1 MNRAAAGLMAV
12 ALTAWSGIA
21 ASAQPADSQ
30 QLQPVIVTAQRRA
43 QNIQSVPIQ
52 VTALS
57 GEQLAAAGV
66 TNSQQALNLIP
77 NVTVAHSFTFLNSFV
92 TIRGVSEINN
102 ADPPMLVVVDGVAQN
117 SQKQLLMNLFN
128 VKQVQV
134 LMGPQGGLYGQNA
147 IGGVMIITTR
157 GPSNQFHS
165 HLDLKY
171 GNGAA
176 YGATGSFS
184 GPLIKD
190 KLLFSIDGNVR
201 GSGGLIKN
209 TYLHRNVDAVNHD
222 DTIRLRLLALPT
234 SWLTLDLRGD
244 YNGFKG
250 GATWDSVVFSGN
262 ANDIQPPQSDY
273 PGGTYGHVSD
283 LAFKFDADLGF
294 ATLTGVTG
302 YTNLAEDYR
311 GSLDFTNP
319 LINPGG
325 LFGLFGPV
333 GQGQNLSTAIT
344 SQEIHLASRN
354 DQPLRWIVGAYYEQ
368 TTKSLATRAFFE
380 TPVGSDQYYNPSAVI
395 INRNEGDHN
404 HSWALYGQADYDLTS
419 RLTATVGLRYDAAS
433 LAQTNLASPGFGAV
447 VRKTE
452 TDTEPKATLAYHF
465 TKQALGY
472 LTYSTGFRGGGFNSP
487 GISAPFSEYFAPETL
502 TNYEAGFKTTWLN
515 RRLIVNGDYYY
526 DVDHNYQFFLRQR
539 GERLADHPE
548 PQSRAHQRARA
559 ERPGGRHEGAAG
571 VRWRRYHPHRHHRQR
586 LGERGLPGHRR
597 QSHPEDH
604 SLESQGGVPVR
615 ALARGRYAGDAARR
629 LYPRRQAVLAG
640 RQPSGAK
647 APQPARCPRRCR
659 VRALGD
665 LCLGPQ
671 SDERA
676 LLRGLQF
683 GEIHR
688 PAVRHRFVGRAENL
702 RRGAHGEILSANR
715 AGRAHRGSMLGVP
728 LALQRAPQGRRAG
741 RRRAPRDIRRRALS
755 AAAASPVSRREPA
768 GPPSDRLRVRH
779 PVAASRV

>member
-1 MNRAAAGLMAV
+1 MNPIDQMRHLNHSDSRTEAPRGTDMNRAAAGLMAV

-526 DVDHNYQFFLRQR
+526 DVDHNYQFFFVNAANGSQIIQNLNRVHISGLELSAQAVVTKGLQVFGGVGTTHTDIIDSASVSAAFPGIDGNHTPKTIPWNLKAGFQYER
-539 GERLADHPE
+539 SLGEGMQGTLHVDYTHDGK
-548 PQSRAHQRARA
+548 QYWQVDNRAVQKPLNLLDARA
-559 ERPGGRHEGAAG
+559 GVEFAPWGIYVWGRNLTNERYYEDYNSAKFT
-571 VRWRRYHPHRHHRQR
+571 
-586 LGERGLPGHRR
+586 GLPYDIG
-597 QSHPEDH
+597 
-604 SLESQGGVPVR
+604 SLAEPRTYGVE
-615 ALARGRYAGDAARR
+615 LT
-629 LYPRRQAVLAG
+629 
-640 RQPSGAK
+640 AK
-647 APQPARCPRRCR
+647 
-659 VRALGD
+659 
-665 LCLGPQ
+665 
-671 SDERA
+671 
-676 LLRGLQF
+676 F
-683 GEIHR
+683 
-688 PAVRHRFVGRAENL
+688 
-702 RRGAHGEILSANR
+702 
-715 AGRAHRGSMLGVP
+715 
-728 LALQRAPQGRRAG
+728 
-741 RRRAPRDIRRRALS
+741 
-755 AAAASPVSRREPA
+755 
-768 GPPSDRLRVRH
+768 
-779 PVAASRV
+779 

>member
-12 ALTAWSGIA
+12 AFTAWSGIA
-21 ASAQPADSQ
+21 ASAQPTDIQ

-52 VTALS
+52 VMALS
-57 GEQLAAAGV
+57 GEQLVAADV
-66 TNSQQALNLIP
+66 TNTQQALNLVP

-92 TIRGVSEINN
+92 TIRGISEINN

-117 SQKQLLMNLFN
+117 SQQQLLMPLFN

-157 GPSNQFHS
+157 GPTNRFRS
-165 HLDLKY
+165 HVDLKY

-176 YGATGSFS
+176 YWATGGFS
-184 GPLIKD
+184 GPLIKN
-190 KLLFSIDGNVR
+190 KLLFSIAGNLH
-201 GSGGLIKN
+201 GSGGLIQN
-209 TYLHRNVDAVNHD
+209 TYLGRKVDAVNHD

-244 YNGFKG
+244 YTGFKG
-250 GATWDSVVFSGN
+250 GATWDSAVFSDN

-273 PGGTYGHVSD
+273 LGGSYGHVSD

-302 YTNLAEDYR
+302 YTNLAQDYR

-319 LINPGG
+319 VINPGG

-368 TTKSLATRAFFE
+368 TTKYLATRAFLE
-380 TPVGSDQYYNPSAVI
+380 TPVGSDQYYNPAAVI
-395 INRNEGDHN
+395 VNRNEGDHN

-419 RLTATVGLRYDAAS
+419 RLTATVGLRYDSAS
-433 LAQTNLASPGFGAV
+433 LAQTNLASPGLGARA
-447 VRKTE
+447 RKTE
-452 TDTEPKATLAYHF
+452 TDTEPKATLTYHF
-465 TKQALGY
+465 TRQALGY

-502 TNYEAGFKTTWLN
+502 TNYEAGFKTSWLK

-526 DVDHNYQFFLRQR
+526 DVDHNYQFFFVNAANGSQIIQNLNRVHINGLELSAQAIVAK
-539 GERLADHPE
+539 GLQVFGGVGTTHTDIIDSTSVSAAFPGIDGKHTPKTI
-548 PQSRAHQRARA
+548 PWNLKAGFQY
-559 ERPGGRHEGAAG
+559 ERPLGSGMQGTLHVDYIHDGKEYWQVYNRAVQKPLNLIDARTGVEFAPWGIYVWGRNLTNE
-571 VRWRRYHPHRHHRQR
+571 RYYEDYNPAKFT
-586 LGERGLPGHRR
+586 GLPYDIG
-597 QSHPEDH
+597 
-604 SLESQGGVPVR
+604 SLAEPRTYGVEVT
-615 ALARGRYAGDAARR
+615 
-629 LYPRRQAVLAG
+629 
-640 RQPSGAK
+640 
-647 APQPARCPRRCR
+647 
-659 VRALGD
+659 
-665 LCLGPQ
+665 
-671 SDERA
+671 
-676 LLRGLQF
+676 
-683 GEIHR
+683 
-688 PAVRHRFVGRAENL
+688 
-702 RRGAHGEILSANR
+702 AHF
-715 AGRAHRGSMLGVP
+715 
-728 LALQRAPQGRRAG
+728 
-741 RRRAPRDIRRRALS
+741 
-755 AAAASPVSRREPA
+755 
-768 GPPSDRLRVRH
+768 
-779 PVAASRV
+779 

>member
-1 MNRAAAGLMAV
+1 MNRAAAGLMA
-12 ALTAWSGIA
+12 AAFTAWSGIA
-21 ASAQPADSQ
+21 ASAQPTDSQ

-66 TNSQQALNLIP
+66 SNSQQALNLIP
-77 NVTVAHSFTFLNSFV
+77 NVNVAHSFTFLNSFV

-117 SQKQLLMNLFN
+117 SQKQLLMDLFN

-502 TNYEAGFKTTWLN
+502 TNYEAGFKTSWLN

-526 DVDHNYQFFLRQR
+526 DVDHNYQFFFVNAANGSQIIQNLNRVHISGLELSAQAVVTKGLQVFGGVGTTHTDIIDSASVSAAFPGIDGNHTPKTIPWNLKAGFQYER
-539 GERLADHPE
+539 SLGEGMQGTLHVDYTHDGK
-548 PQSRAHQRARA
+548 QYWQVDNRAVQKPLNLLDARA
-559 ERPGGRHEGAAG
+559 GVEFAPWGIYVWGRNLTNERYYEDYNSAKFT
-571 VRWRRYHPHRHHRQR
+571 
-586 LGERGLPGHRR
+586 GLPYDIG
-597 QSHPEDH
+597 
-604 SLESQGGVPVR
+604 SLAEPRTYGVE
-615 ALARGRYAGDAARR
+615 LT
-629 LYPRRQAVLAG
+629 
-640 RQPSGAK
+640 AK
-647 APQPARCPRRCR
+647 
-659 VRALGD
+659 
-665 LCLGPQ
+665 
-671 SDERA
+671 
-676 LLRGLQF
+676 F
-683 GEIHR
+683 
-688 PAVRHRFVGRAENL
+688 
-702 RRGAHGEILSANR
+702 
-715 AGRAHRGSMLGVP
+715 
-728 LALQRAPQGRRAG
+728 
-741 RRRAPRDIRRRALS
+741 
-755 AAAASPVSRREPA
+755 
-768 GPPSDRLRVRH
+768 
-779 PVAASRV
+779 

>member
-1 MNRAAAGLMAV
+1 MNPIDQMRHLNHSDSRTEAPRGTDMNRAAAGLMAV
-12 ALTAWSGIA
+12 TLTAWSGIA

-30 QLQPVIVTAQRRA
+30 QLLPVIVTAQRRA

-209 TYLHRNVDAVNHD
+209 TYLGRNVDAVNHD

-302 YTNLAEDYR
+302 YTNLAENYR

-368 TTKSLATRAFFE
+368 TTKSLQTRAFFE
-380 TPVGSDQYYNPSAVI
+380 IPVGSDQYYNPSAVI

-404 HSWALYGQADYDLTS
+404 HSWALYGQTDYDLTS
-419 RLTATVGLRYDAAS
+419 RLTATVGLRYDEAS
-433 LAQTNLASPGFGAV
+433 LAQTNLASPGFGAL

-452 TDTEPKATLAYHF
+452 TDTEPKATLTYHF

-526 DVDHNYQFFLRQR
+526 DVDHNYQFFFVNAANGSQIIQNLNRVHISGLELSAQAIVTQGLQVFGGIGTTHTDIIDSASVSAAFPGIDGNHTPKTIPWSLKAGFQYEHSL
-539 GERLADHPE
+539 GEGMQGTLHVDYTHDGK
-548 PQSRAHQRARA
+548 QYWQVDNRAVQKPLNLLDARA
-559 ERPGGRHEGAAG
+559 GVEFAPWGIYVWGRNLTNERYYEDYNSAKFS
-571 VRWRRYHPHRHHRQR
+571 
-586 LGERGLPGHRR
+586 GLPYDIG
-597 QSHPEDH
+597 
-604 SLESQGGVPVR
+604 SLAEPRTYGVE
-615 ALARGRYAGDAARR
+615 LT
-629 LYPRRQAVLAG
+629 
-640 RQPSGAK
+640 AK
-647 APQPARCPRRCR
+647 
-659 VRALGD
+659 
-665 LCLGPQ
+665 
-671 SDERA
+671 
-676 LLRGLQF
+676 F
-683 GEIHR
+683 
-688 PAVRHRFVGRAENL
+688 
-702 RRGAHGEILSANR
+702 
-715 AGRAHRGSMLGVP
+715 
-728 LALQRAPQGRRAG
+728 
-741 RRRAPRDIRRRALS
+741 
-755 AAAASPVSRREPA
+755 
-768 GPPSDRLRVRH
+768 
-779 PVAASRV
+779 

>member
-1 MNRAAAGLMAV
+1 MNPIDQMRHLNHSDSRTEAPRGTDMNRAAAGLMAV

-302 YTNLAEDYR
+302 YTNLAENYR

-502 TNYEAGFKTTWLN
+502 TNYEAGFKTSWLN

-526 DVDHNYQFFLRQR
+526 DVDHNYQFFFVNAANGSQIIQNLNRVHISGLELSAQAVVTKGLQVFGGVGTTHTDIIDSASVSAAFPGIDGNHTPKTIPWNLKAGFQYER
-539 GERLADHPE
+539 SLGEGMQGTLHVDYTHDGK
-548 PQSRAHQRARA
+548 QYWQVDNRAVQKPLNLLDARA
-559 ERPGGRHEGAAG
+559 GVEFAPWGIYVWGRNLTNERYYEDYNSAKFT
-571 VRWRRYHPHRHHRQR
+571 
-586 LGERGLPGHRR
+586 GLPYDIG
-597 QSHPEDH
+597 
-604 SLESQGGVPVR
+604 SLAEPRTYGVE
-615 ALARGRYAGDAARR
+615 LT
-629 LYPRRQAVLAG
+629 
-640 RQPSGAK
+640 AK
-647 APQPARCPRRCR
+647 
-659 VRALGD
+659 
-665 LCLGPQ
+665 
-671 SDERA
+671 
-676 LLRGLQF
+676 F
-683 GEIHR
+683 
-688 PAVRHRFVGRAENL
+688 
-702 RRGAHGEILSANR
+702 
-715 AGRAHRGSMLGVP
+715 
-728 LALQRAPQGRRAG
+728 
-741 RRRAPRDIRRRALS
+741 
-755 AAAASPVSRREPA
+755 
-768 GPPSDRLRVRH
+768 
-779 PVAASRV
+779 

>member
-1 MNRAAAGLMAV
+1 MNPIDQMRHLNHSDSRTEAPRGTDMNRAAAGLMAV

-502 TNYEAGFKTTWLN
+502 TNYEAGFKTSWLN

-526 DVDHNYQFFLRQR
+526 DVDHNYQFFFVNAANGSQIIQNLNRVHISGLELSAQAVVTKGLQVFGGVGTTHTDIIDSASVSAAFPGIDGNHTPKTIPWNLKAGFQYER
-539 GERLADHPE
+539 SLGEGMQGTLHVDYTHDGK
-548 PQSRAHQRARA
+548 QYWQVDNRAVQKPLNLLDARA
-559 ERPGGRHEGAAG
+559 GVEFAPWGIYVWGRNLTNERYYEDYNSAKFT
-571 VRWRRYHPHRHHRQR
+571 
-586 LGERGLPGHRR
+586 GLPYDIG
-597 QSHPEDH
+597 
-604 SLESQGGVPVR
+604 SLAEPRTYGVE
-615 ALARGRYAGDAARR
+615 LT
-629 LYPRRQAVLAG
+629 
-640 RQPSGAK
+640 AK
-647 APQPARCPRRCR
+647 
-659 VRALGD
+659 
-665 LCLGPQ
+665 
-671 SDERA
+671 
-676 LLRGLQF
+676 F
-683 GEIHR
+683 
-688 PAVRHRFVGRAENL
+688 
-702 RRGAHGEILSANR
+702 
-715 AGRAHRGSMLGVP
+715 
-728 LALQRAPQGRRAG
+728 
-741 RRRAPRDIRRRALS
+741 
-755 AAAASPVSRREPA
+755 
-768 GPPSDRLRVRH
+768 
-779 PVAASRV
+779 